1 MDFKILDA
9 SAFYAG
15 IPFGT
20 ISEVYT
26 TSLIYDEIKHIKKSH
41 DALGILL
48 ETKRLKIMDPDKQ
61 HIDLVIKKAKKT
73 GDYQQLSKQDM
84 SSVALCLQLNGE
96 LISDDFAVSNVAKN
110 LGLKVNPSM
119 TSGIKDVGNWI
130 YYCVGCHKNF
140 QNKSECPL
148 CGNKLRRKLLKAKS
162 STIQVNK
169 WE

>member
-20 ISEVYT
+20 ISEFHT

-61 HIDLVIKKAKKT
+61 HIDLVIKKAKKNWRLPT
-73 GDYQQLSKQDM
+73 TIKTRHVISCIM
-84 SSVALCLQLNGE
+84 SSTKWR
-96 LISDDFAVSNVAKN
+96 IDF
-110 LGLKVNPSM
+110 
-119 TSGIKDVGNWI
+119 
-130 YYCVGCHKNF
+130 
-140 QNKSECPL
+140 
-148 CGNKLRRKLLKAKS
+148 R
-162 STIQVNK
+162 
-169 WE
+169 